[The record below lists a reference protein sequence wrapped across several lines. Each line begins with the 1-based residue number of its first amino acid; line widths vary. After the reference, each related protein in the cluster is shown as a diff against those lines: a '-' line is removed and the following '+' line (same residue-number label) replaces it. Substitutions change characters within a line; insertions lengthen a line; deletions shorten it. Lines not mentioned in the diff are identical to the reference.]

1 MKNIVMKY
9 DYYFNTNVLTHEECK
24 SIQSNLNR
32 DITAGWQDSPADG
45 VIKTAKTS
53 IVQWNKAK
61 EYLSTIEDLA
71 HMTNENYFGFNIN
84 RYHNFSAVNYN
95 EYSSEQKQ
103 EYGWHADGYKLDKQ
117 SDIKLTVIVNIST
130 ESYTGG
136 KFQLFLNNEMTMD
149 AMNDTGTMIVF
160 PSWIQHRVTP
170 VTSGT
175 RKSISFWLIGP
186 KFI

>member
-1 MKNIVMKY
+1 MKY
-9 DYYFNTNVLTHEECK
+9 DFYYHNNVLTREECET
-24 SIQSNLNR
+24 INSNLNR
-32 DITAGWQDSPADG
+32 DITAGWQDAPAAG
-45 VIKTAKTS
+45 VTKTAKTS
-53 IVQWNKAK
+53 IIQWNKAK

-84 RYHNFSAVNYN
+84 RYHNFSTVNYN
-95 EYSSEQKQ
+95 EYSSEQTQ
-103 EYGWHADGYKLDKQ
+103 EYGWHADGFKLEKQ
-117 SDIKLTVIVNIST
+117 SDIKLTVIMNIST

-136 KFQLFLNNEMTMD
+136 ELQLFLNNERTMYD
-149 AMNDTGTMIVF
+149 MNDPGTVIVF

-175 RKSISFWLIGP
+175 RKSVSFWLIGP

>member
-1 MKNIVMKY
+1 MQY
-9 DYYFNTNVLTHEECK
+9 DYYYHGSILTLEQCK
-24 SIQSNLNR
+24 NIQSNLTR
-32 DITAGWQDSPADG
+32 DINTTDGWQDSPAEG
-45 VIKTAKTS
+45 VIKTAKVS
-53 IVQWNKAK
+53 IIQWNKAK

-71 HMTNENYFGFNIN
+71 HATNENYFGFNIN
-84 RYHNFSAVNYN
+84 RYHDFSTVNYN

-103 EYGWHADGYKLDKQ
+103 EYGWHSDGYRLEKQ
-117 SDIKLTVIVNIST
+117 ADIKLTVLVNIST

-136 KFQLFLNNEMTMD
+136 ELQLFLNKEVTVD
-149 AMNDTGTMIVF
+149 VMNDMGTVIVF

-175 RKSISFWLIGP
+175 RKSVSLWLIGP

>member
-1 MKNIVMKY
+1 MQY
-9 DYYFNTNVLTHEECK
+9 DFYYHSNVLTPNECEH
-24 SIQSNLNR
+24 IQSNLNR
-32 DITAGWQDSPADG
+32 DITAGWQDSPASG
-45 VIKTAKTS
+45 VTKTAKTS
-53 IVQWNKAK
+53 IVQWNRAK
-61 EYLSTIEDLA
+61 EYLSKIEDLA

-84 RYHNFSAVNYN
+84 RYHEFSTVNYN

-103 EYGWHADGYKLDKQ
+103 EYGWHADCFKLEKQ

-136 KFQLFLNNEMTMD
+136 ELQLFLNHERTSH
-149 AMNDTGTMIVF
+149 ALNDSGAVIVF

-175 RKSISFWLIGP
+175 RKSVSFWLIGP